1 VITLERVRLV
11 GWHYF
16 GDELIDIGNRC
27 LFAGDNGSGK
37 STIVDAIQYA
47 MAADLRKAKFNA
59 AAGDRKSGRDL
70 VGYVRCK
77 LGSDT
82 TEYLRDDA
90 VAHVMLEF
98 STEGDDSTAG
108 QLAGRFTAG
117 VCVEAFTDG
126 RLTEHF
132 WIGDNFPIDRVVVQN
147 GNNIPFSFRQ
157 FRDILPGQDSGLHSV
172 QVFDSKGLYLR
183 EFTNRLGVWRRIT
196 EYNPYL
202 EAFTRSVSFTP
213 LISVDKFVC
222 DYILEDRPVEISTMK
237 ANLESYKE
245 ADREAKAAVLRI
257 NSLKKITAK
266 AAEWQNYQGL
276 IVKQEY
282 LKIVIEKIAAEKQ
295 KGGLEQKQADLSGKL
310 ESLKK
315 EITALTANRF
325 DLDHER
331 QETEAALAQNDA
343 HNLYRRIEEKIARIA
358 AELEAERQTA
368 EKYRLYRS
376 QCESLLG
383 RPLQED
389 PEADIAAAEAG
400 EAEKRSKKEET
411 QRQKKELDLLLQDT
425 LAELSELERGMPRY
439 PESAVL
445 LRRALE
451 DAGITAHF
459 LADLAEVTD
468 PAWTDAVEG
477 WLNTLRFAVLVKP
490 GEFQRALDI
499 YDSLPR
505 SIAGAFLP
513 NLEKMRSA
521 AARQGRSLSSAA
533 GIKDNSLAKLVKTDS
548 PYARIYIDYILGD
561 VICADIPHLKDYPRA
576 VTRECMSYSNHTAS
590 RMREESYRRHYL
602 GQAARKERK
611 EFLLGESIRLRQ
623 ERDAAQKAET
633 KAAGEEELFRR
644 AYKTLLELRYLFPS
658 VQKCK
663 DLEAEAASAKADL
676 AAIDTSGF
684 EELQNKRNVLLARI
698 AEADESLRQQHQNLG
713 KTEQAVIENRSKLDT
728 ATETLEK
735 QEQELDL
742 FGKNYPAELSG
753 CEAYAEERLR
763 KAGMSE
769 LLNNYDSTLKGF
781 RSRTESL
788 GREYQHLTQEYDRDF
803 NALLSLDPRD
813 SAEAEKL
820 LSRLETSELP
830 EYQEKIER
838 TRHDAEREFKDH
850 FIAIL
855 NERIENTRES
865 FKEIDNTLKVL
876 SFGRDQYHFALE
888 ERHDRRGQI
897 EIIKKAAG
905 IPSPE
910 DSLFTQLTD
919 PGELKAAQDLFE
931 RILSANL
938 DSPELR
944 SICDY
949 RTYFHYDIKIKD
961 TESIEE
967 STGKPVELSLS
978 KVLREKSGGEAQT
991 PYYVAIAASFYRFF
1005 KDKPEKTIRLVM
1017 FDEAFNRMDDER
1029 IGKILEFYKKLGIQI
1044 VISVPTEK
1052 IEAMVPHMDR
1062 INLVIRHDRSAF
1074 VRDFHR
1080 QRS

>member
-16 GDELIDIGNRC
+16 EDELIGIGNRC

-59 AAGDRKSGRDL
+59 AAGDRRSGRDL

-90 VAHVMLEF
+90 VSHVMLEF
-98 STEGDDSTAG
+98 SVGAG
-108 QLAGRFTAG
+108 SASGVPGAGGGGSFSSG
-117 VCVEAFTDG
+117 VCVEAYTDG

-132 WIGDNFPIDRVVVQN
+132 WIADAFPIDQASLCGEN
-147 GNNIPFSFRQ
+147 GEALSFRQ
-157 FRDILPGQDSGLHSV
+157 FREIMLGRNTASHPV
-172 QVFDSKGLYLR
+172 QFFESKSLYLR
-183 EFTNRLGVWRRIT
+183 DFTNRLGVWRRLA

-202 EAFTRSVSFTP
+202 EAFTRSVSFMP

-257 NSLKKITAK
+257 NALKKISAK
-266 AAEWQNYQGL
+266 AAEWRNYHGL
-276 IVKQEY
+276 ILKQEY
-282 LKIVIEKIAAEKQ
+282 LKIVIEKTSAENKKAA
-295 KGGLEQKQADLSGKL
+295 LEQEQAEFETKL
-310 ESLKK
+310 EFLQRELASLS
-315 EITALTANRF
+315 ASRF

-331 QETEAALAQNDA
+331 QETEAALARNDA
-343 HNLYRRIEEKIARIA
+343 HNLYRRIEEKIERIK
-358 AELEAERQTA
+358 AELALERQKA
-368 EKYRLYRS
+368 EKYQLYRG

-383 RPLQED
+383 RSLDAD
-389 PEADIAAAEAG
+389 PAQSMAAAEA
-400 EAEKRSKKEET
+400 EEQKSRSEKEEAR
-411 QRQKKELDLLLQDT
+411 RQKEELNALLQDYLEE
-425 LAELSELERGMPRY
+425 LAELERGIPRY
-439 PESAVL
+439 PEPATL
-445 LRRALE
+445 LKRALE
-451 DAGITAHF
+451 EAGVTAYF
-459 LADLAEVTD
+459 LADLAEVTA
-468 PAWTDAVEG
+468 PEWTDAVEG

-490 GEFQRALDI
+490 GEFQRALEI
-499 YDSLPR
+499 YDRLPR
-505 SIAGAFLP
+505 SVAGAYLP
-513 NLEKMRSA
+513 NLDAMRDAKS
-521 AARQGRSLSSAA
+521 RE
-533 GIKDNSLAKLVKTDS
+533 NSLAALVKTENV
-548 PYARIYIDYILGD
+548 YARMYVDFILGN
-561 VICADIPHLKDYPRA
+561 VICADIKTLKNYTRS
-576 VTRECMSYSNHTAS
+576 VTRECMTYSNHTAS
-590 RMREESYRRHYL
+590 RIREEVYGRHYL
-602 GQAARKERK
+602 GQSSRRERR
-611 EFLLGESIRLRQ
+611 EFLLAESVRLRR
-623 ERDAAQKAET
+623 EKDAAQDREA
-633 KAAGEEELFRR
+633 KAAAAEEIFRR
-644 AYKTLLELRYLFPS
+644 VYKTLVEMGYLFPS
-658 VQKCK
+658 VQKCA
-663 DLEAEAASAKADL
+663 DLETEQTRAEADL

-684 EELQNKRNVLLARI
+684 EELQRKRDVLLGRI
-698 AEADESLRQQHQNLG
+698 AEADDTLGRYREELGNTKRAVTDNSSRLDEAAAELEQYEQSLR
-713 KTEQAVIENRSKLDT
+713 
-728 ATETLEK
+728 
-735 QEQELDL
+735 L
-742 FGKNYPAELSG
+742 FGEDHPAELSG
-753 CEAYAEERLR
+753 CESYAEEKLR
-763 KAGMSE
+763 KTGIEE
-769 LLNNYDSTLKGF
+769 LVNTYDSTLKQF
-781 RSRTESL
+781 HSRTESL
-788 GREYQHLTQEYDRDF
+788 RREYQHLAQEYDRDF
-803 NALLSLDPRD
+803 NALLSPDPQD
-813 SAEAEKL
+813 SAEADKL
-820 LSRLETSELP
+820 LFRLETSELP

-838 TRHDAEREFKDH
+838 TRRDAEREFRDH
-850 FIAIL
+850 FISIL

-865 FKEIDNTLKVL
+865 FKEINDTLKVL
-876 SFGRDQYHFALE
+876 SFGRDQYRFVLE

-897 EIIKKAAG
+897 EIIKKAAD

-919 PGELKAAQDLFE
+919 PGELKAARDLFE
-931 RILSANL
+931 RILQANL

-978 KVLREKSGGEAQT
+978 KVLKEKSGGEAQT

-1005 KDKPEKTIRLVM
+1005 KDKPEKTVRLVM

-1029 IGKILEFYKKLGIQI
+1029 IGKILEFYRKLNIQI
-1044 VISVPTEK
+1044 ISSVPTEK

-1080 QRS
+1080 QEKP